1 MYMYVY
7 IYTYIHLYVGLSQA
21 EYDELQ
27 TYSKKR
33 LFRALVSET
42 LIEKVNVGLTCE

>member
-7 IYTYIHLYVGLSQA
+7 VYTYIHLYVGLSQA

-27 TYSKKR
+27 TYSTKR